1 MSNNIYPYPIKAAL
15 KHVIP
20 HAALSTYQLDSVFA
34 ASLFKCVFKNAFQ
47 NVAVQEYS
55 DALLQTARFH
65 LLQKRYSKMEEC
77 FQRFVQYAT
86 SQIAKQHP
94 QWTRRQLLDEVN
106 EAVITIID
114 EFIDLVRRQALLY
127 DGDEADDPY
136 VVYAPMYQTVATIE
150 RLNTNT
156 NFKRYSKMWLNR
168 RETRRVR
175 TGISVLKKS
184 ARNTAMSRVL
194 NDPYLSHKISNM
206 ALRKSLSPSEEQR
219 VDTEILDALPH
230 LR

>member
-55 DALLQTARFH
+55 DALLQ
-65 LLQKRYSKMEEC
+65 KRYSKMEEC

-114 EFIDLVRRQALLY
+114 EFINLVRRQALLY
-127 DGDEADDPY
+127 DGDEADDSY

-150 RLNTNT
+150 RLVADT

-168 RETRRVR
+168 RDTRRVR
-175 TGISVLKKS
+175 TGISALKKS

>member
-20 HAALSTYQLDSVFA
+20 HTALSAYQLDSVFA

-47 NVAVQEYS
+47 NVSVQEYTN
-55 DALLQTARFH
+55 DF
-65 LLQKRYSKMEEC
+65 LQKRYSKMEEC

-86 SQIAKQHP
+86 SQIANQHP
-94 QWTRRQLLDEVN
+94 QWTRRQLLEEVN
-106 EAVITIID
+106 EAIVTIID

-156 NFKRYSKMWLNR
+156 NFKRHSKMWLNR
-168 RETRRVR
+168 RDTRRVR
-175 TGISVLKKS
+175 TGINVLKKS
-184 ARNTAMSRVL
+184 ARNSAMSRIF
-194 NDPYLSHKISNM
+194 NDPYLSHNISNM
-206 ALRKSLSPSEEQR
+206 AMRKSLSPSEEQR
-219 VDTEILDALPH
+219 VDTEMLDALPH